1 MNRLLFTFI
10 AMSAMGAARADV
22 PMQIEL
28 VSSVRTVQPG
38 QPFYVA
44 LALEHGRGYHS
55 YWKMP
60 GIVGVPTSIKW
71 TDLPRGFSASE
82 IDWPAPERVYM
93 FQIKSQGY
101 ERDVLLPVLITPPKH
116 LKPGSTVTLKGKA
129 GWMSCAKQ
137 CNPGFKDLSITLP
150 VSEAAETAFDEKWK
164 VRIDTELARRP
175 VKSGAWTLSVEPVGD
190 TGYVATLS
198 PGVGAR
204 PITEREARKL
214 IWFTEDGQ
222 VDTDKPQR
230 IEWSEGRVV
239 FHLER
244 PDYLPGGF
252 KKSLTG
258 VLVREG
264 GWHADGSVRVM
275 RVTAKW

>member
-1 MNRLLFTFI
+1 MMKWIQLVVASSL
-10 AMSAMGAARADV
+10 AGLALADE

-28 VSSVRTVQPG
+28 VSEVKAVQPG
-38 QPFYVA
+38 RPFYAA
-44 LALEHGRGYHS
+44 LSLKHGRGYHS

-71 TDLPRGFSASE
+71 TDLPRSISVGE
-82 IDWPAPERVYM
+82 IEWPAPERVHM
-93 FQIKSQGY
+93 FQIKAQGY
-101 ERDVLLPVLITPPKH
+101 ARDVLLPILITPSKT
-116 LKPGSTVTLKGKA
+116 LRPGTSITLSGRA

-150 VSEAAETAFDEKWK
+150 VSADLEP
-164 VRIDTELARRP
+164 VYDTEWRQGIWKELRSAA
-175 VKSGAWTLSVEPVGD
+175 KGNDAWTLKVQPVAE
-190 TGYVATLS
+190 TGYVATLI
-198 PGVGAR
+198 PGAAAR
-204 PITEREARKL
+204 PISEREARKL

-230 IEWSEGRVV
+230 IEWQDGSII

-244 PDYLPGGF
+244 PEYLPGGF
-252 KKSLTG
+252 KKSLVG
-258 VLVREG
+258 ILVRED
-264 GWHADGSVRVM
+264 GWNADGSVSVM